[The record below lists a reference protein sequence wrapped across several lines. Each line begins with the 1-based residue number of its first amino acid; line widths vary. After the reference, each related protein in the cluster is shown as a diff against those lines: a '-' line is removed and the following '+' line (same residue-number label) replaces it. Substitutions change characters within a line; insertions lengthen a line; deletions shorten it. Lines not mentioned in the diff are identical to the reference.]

1 MSPLSPAALLVAQA
15 TDHGADPQLA
25 NGIHLRIVPSAELGL
40 PLLPLLVYRMNLGH
54 SATGV
59 QARTDITWRDSRGQF
74 LTMPFTVTPDAP
86 VTGYLPAMASGV
98 CCWIEI
104 DARPEL
110 SVSGFRLAGQ
120 AIGAGSGLGLFGP
133 HLQVA
138 ALVSNPLGDAVVARA
153 STPAYQ
159 LAASRIERVLV
170 SGQGV
175 VTGVRWVDARTL
187 NPPASDLWRVLA
199 LPVPSGARYAGI
211 AQAAQRAKERV
222 LRGAPV
228 REPLYED
235 ATAADASATPA
246 ATPADDWAR
255 VQSRTPPVAAWLD
268 MLLNDLSQTPQELI
282 SAPEPLL
289 DDDGIARGT
298 ASVYALG
305 STLAAGLDPSVGR
318 WLGLVELDEN
328 PAAVAAPGDVLAYV
342 IRGFWRSEPQRPVI
356 GAGPAAPQ
364 PVSER
369 VAARFGTAS
378 FASASSNLLCVAF
391 GRMKPG
397 ITLPVPLVLSGFTF
411 RSAGRGRLRI
421 GTSLPGGTVP
431 ELEGPQ
437 AGIVVELPY
446 PVGAVQVLAGA
457 LGGEGFTVTAQDAA
471 GQELT
476 SASSAA
482 AEGVVVVEAQ
492 GIAQVTVAP
501 SEPSGKGIA
510 LVRICIPGT
519 PAVPPGRG
527 TLWDLATVACATLGH
542 PSDPPP
548 PPSLGAPVSGD
559 WMPALPPTAIREID
573 MPVSGL
579 VPGALL
585 AYARREGASVTAL
598 NPVDA
603 NGLGLP
609 LAAAPPA
616 DAIQPGQGTL
626 DDRSAPPEAV
636 AYRAAQ
642 ADWFGRW
649 SPWAEVAAGAGTR
662 PLPPTPAVTA
672 FYQPASFG
680 DPVPSGTLAGTVR
693 VRVPVPPTAA
703 LPAGANLLDHLEVT
717 IDGVLSSVAL
727 PGAAD
732 DAELE
737 TSGPALAQCEQR
749 TIEVT
754 AQWVDTAGV
763 ASAVSDPVQ
772 LLCVDPRPPS
782 QVTLPN
788 TLLYASRPDVTGKSR
803 VTLQWTVTPEQQRFR
818 IFYAD
823 ERTLQSKL
831 ALISADGSD
840 PRQARARQIAA
851 AITDGMN
858 APDRAAVYR
867 GAADFFTREWWDQL
881 TNTPVEAS
889 GASASFEHTLS
900 GSLRLV
906 SFYRVLAVS
915 AANVDAYFT
924 SSAMVAYGV
933 PNTLPPAKPV
943 LTASLDPTAPPGQAR
958 VHVRVPP
965 GPVNAARYRLRRSS
979 TTGADAL
986 HMPVAGSGS
995 VPAVT
1000 PGTVGQDFD
1009 VVDTGPTSVSDAP
1022 LRNWVRYTWR
1032 VEVQGPDEPGGGPP
1046 GEWSQASDPV
1056 SAMLVP
1062 PGAPAAPTSLIAA
1075 SAGSGEATVT
1085 WKHPDA
1091 LLGGTAGSYMC
1102 EVYRQ
1107 APGQRERRAPDGI
1120 ISADA
1125 PPSAGGRAPD
1135 RTGTFSFTDAGP
1147 VATGTSYRVVV
1158 VDPIGRRG
1166 TPSSQVTVS

>member
-1 MSPLSPAALLVAQA
+1 MSPLSPTALLVAQA

-25 NGIHLRIVPSAELGL
+25 DGIHLRVVPSAELGL
-40 PLLPLLVYRMNLGH
+40 PLLPLLVYRMNLGYA
-54 SATGV
+54 ATGV
-59 QARTDITWRDSRGQF
+59 QGRTDIIWRDSRGQF
-74 LTMPFTVTPDAP
+74 LTMPFTVTPDVP
-86 VTGYLPAMASGV
+86 VTGYLPAMAGGV
-98 CCWIEI
+98 CCWIEVEAKP
-104 DARPEL
+104 DL
-110 SVSGFRLAGQ
+110 SLSGFRLAGR
-120 AIGAGSGLGLFGP
+120 AIGAGSGLGAFGP
-133 HLQVA
+133 SLQVA

-187 NPPASDLWRVLA
+187 NPPAGDLWRVLA
-199 LPVPSGARYAGI
+199 LPVASGARYAGI

-235 ATAADASATPA
+235 GTATDASATPA
-246 ATPADDWAR
+246 VTPADDWAR
-255 VQSRTPPVAAWLD
+255 VQSLTPPVAAWLD
-268 MLLNDLSQTPQELI
+268 MLVNDLSQTAQQLV
-282 SAPEPLL
+282 SAPEPLV
-289 DDDGIARGT
+289 DADGTARGT

-318 WLGLVELDEN
+318 WLGLVELDED
-328 PAAVAAPGDVLAYV
+328 PGAVAAPGDVLAYV
-342 IRGFWRSEPQRPVI
+342 IRGFWRSEPGRPVI
-356 GAGPAAPQ
+356 GVGLTVPQ

-369 VAARFGTAS
+369 AAARFGIAS
-378 FASASSNLLCVAF
+378 FASASANLPCVDF

-397 ITLPVPLVLSGFTF
+397 LKLPVPLVLSGFTF
-411 RSAGRGRLRI
+411 LSASRSLLRI
-421 GTSLPGGTVP
+421 GTSLPPGAVP

-457 LGGEGFTVTAQDAA
+457 LGGGGFTVTAHDAD

-482 AEGVVVVEAQ
+482 AEDTVVVQAQ
-492 GIAQVTVAP
+492 GIAQVTVSLSDP
-501 SEPSGKGIA
+501 GGKGIA

-519 PAVPPGRG
+519 PSVPPGKG

-548 PPSLGAPVSGD
+548 PPSLGTPVSGD
-559 WMPALPPTAIREID
+559 WMPGLPPTAIREID
-573 MPVSGL
+573 TPVSGL

-585 AYARREGASVTAL
+585 AYARREGAGVIAL
-598 NPVDA
+598 NPTDV

-626 DDRSAPPEAV
+626 HDRSAPPEAV

-649 SPWAEVAAGAGTR
+649 SPWAEVTAGAGTR

-672 FYQPASFG
+672 FYEPASFG

-693 VRVPVPPTAA
+693 VRVPIPPTAA
-703 LPAGANLLDHLEVT
+703 LPPGANLLGHLEVT
-717 IDGVLSSVAL
+717 VDGVLSSVAL
-727 PGAAD
+727 PGVPAD

-737 TSGPALAQCEQR
+737 TSGPALARCEQR

-754 AQWVDTAGV
+754 AQWFDTAGV
-763 ASAVSDPVQ
+763 ASAVSDPVR

-803 VTLQWTVTPEQQRFR
+803 VTLDWTVTPEQQRFR

-831 ALISADGSD
+831 ALISADSTD
-840 PRQARARQIAA
+840 PRQARAQQVAA
-851 AITDGMN
+851 AITDGMS

-889 GASASFEHTLS
+889 GAGASFEHTLS
-900 GSLRLV
+900 GSQRLV

-915 AANVDAYFT
+915 AANVDADFP
-924 SSAMVAYGV
+924 SSAVVAYGV

-943 LTASLDPTAPPGQAR
+943 LTANLDPTAPPGQAR
-958 VHVRVPP
+958 LHVRVPP

-986 HMPVAGSGS
+986 HMPTAGSGS
-995 VPAVT
+995 VPAVA

-1009 VVDTGPTSVSDAP
+1009 VVDTGPTSVSAAP

-1056 SAMLVP
+1056 SVMLVP
-1062 PGAPAAPTSLIAA
+1062 PGAPAAPTSLTIA
-1075 SAGSGEATVT
+1075 SAGSGRAIVT
-1085 WKHPDA
+1085 WKHPDT

-1102 EVYRQ
+1102 EIYRQ
-1107 APGQRERRAPDGI
+1107 APGQRERRACT

-1135 RTGTFSFTDAGP
+1135 RTGSFTFTDAGP

-1158 VDPIGRRG
+1158 VDPIGRHG
-1166 TPSSQVTVS
+1166 APSSQVAVS